1 MPSCSSGRI
10 RLFPLTP
17 SSNLFSSFRAD
28 MAFHFSLATVLR
40 VRVIIEEREEGI
52 LQKIL
57 FNISKVFDDLERID
71 TRIEE
76 ADNLRHAE
84 VLKPCIGLDVN
95 AYYGEVKELKKRRK
109 NIEDKIQKLE
119 EARDKQLAIYEA
131 ARRNRE
137 MLTDMRD
144 KKRTA
149 YEIEMNKRE
158 QKTLDD
164 NYISRR
170 GRS

>member
-1 MPSCSSGRI
+1 
-10 RLFPLTP
+10 
-17 SSNLFSSFRAD
+17 

-40 VRVIIEEREEGI
+40 VRTIIEEREEGI

-57 FNISKVFDDLERID
+57 FDISKVFDDLERID
-71 TRIEE
+71 ERIEE
-76 ADNLRHAE
+76 ADNARHAE
-84 VLKPCIGLDVN
+84 ALKPCIGLDVHTR
-95 AYYGEVKELKKRRK
+95 YGEVKDLKQRRK
-109 NIEDKIQKLE
+109 DFEDKIQKLE

-137 MLTDMRD
+137 MVTDMRE

-149 YEIEMNKRE
+149 HDAEMTKRE

-170 GRS
+170 GRG

>member
-1 MPSCSSGRI
+1 
-10 RLFPLTP
+10 
-17 SSNLFSSFRAD
+17 

-76 ADNLRHAE
+76 ADDSRHAE
-84 VLKPCIGLDVN
+84 VMKPCIGLDVH
-95 AYYGEVKELKKRRK
+95 AFYGEVKELKQRRK
-109 NIEDKIQKLE
+109 DLEDKIQKLE
-119 EARDKQLAIYEA
+119 EARDQQLAIYEA

-137 MLTDMRD
+137 MLTDMRE

-149 YEIEMNKRE
+149 HEIEMNKRE

-170 GRS
+170 GRT